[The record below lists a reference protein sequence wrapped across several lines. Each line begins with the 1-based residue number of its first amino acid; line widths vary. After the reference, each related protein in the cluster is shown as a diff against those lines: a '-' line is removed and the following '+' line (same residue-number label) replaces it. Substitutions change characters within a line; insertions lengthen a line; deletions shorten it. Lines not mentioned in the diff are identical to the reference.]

1 MKRVFKYLGILLVVF
16 ICTGCGN
23 KYGDVTRGIRHAGFA
38 VSGDTFVCN
47 VLLPQAEGD
56 EVVTPAV
63 IWYFGSSHMITDAG
77 KVYDISLGQGYMNG
91 ENCKAASLN
100 DRVIAIMDESVVK
113 VMNGKYYSLATYTEI
128 TTEDKNYNLYDILL
142 KGSNVRKI
150 VTVDSSNNV
159 YYVLKSDGNV
169 YEVTLTKA
177 DYKSPYTVSSSE
189 IIYSRGVYGD
199 IVDFRNDSNTEFN
212 YILAKG
218 SLNRTL
224 AANASECSKYAD
236 VNCNYK
242 MQEDPELFAFWDYVF
257 AYNGSTI
264 ITTYGKVFTAN

>member
-1 MKRVFKYLGILLVVF
+1 MKRVFKCLGILLVVF

-23 KYGDVTRGIRHAGFA
+23 EYGDVTRGIRHAGFA
-38 VSGDTFVCN
+38 VSGDNFVCN

-56 EVVTPAV
+56 EVVTPAI

-77 KVYDISLGQGYMNG
+77 KVYDISLSQAYMNG

-100 DRVIAIMDESVVK
+100 DRVIAIMDESVAK
-113 VMNGKYYSLATYTEI
+113 VMNGKYYSLDTYTEI

-142 KGSNVRKI
+142 KGSNVRKV
-150 VTVDSSNNV
+150 VTVDSSNSI

-169 YEVTLTKA
+169 YEVILTKA
-177 DYKSPYTVSSSE
+177 DYKSPYTVYSSE

-199 IVDFRNDSNTEFN
+199 ITDFRNGTNTQFN
-212 YILAKG
+212 YILTKS

-242 MQEDPELFAFWDYVF
+242 MQEDSELFAFWGYVF

-264 ITTYGKVFTAN
+264 ITTYGKVFTAS